1 MDKSC
6 QVTQTLSFDSILRA
20 ETQDVKTRVQG
31 QGGRLR
37 SKLSLIRNIQTG
49 AEVGELVRYWARSL
63 DDEGDIS
70 SYDDAEDIFVEI
82 NEESC
87 CMHHQQFDH
96 CSTQSQRGALTLVRG
111 SSMSLVDIP
120 TFLSPRVA
128 LGTVA
133 APPPLYDPR
142 KILEDKL
149 AEIRARRNEPKMGK
163 RSQWTVMC
171 VAIGFFSSCL
181 VLVGGMLSIT
191 SDYQDRAITKMLN
204 ISFSQYTLRQSS

>member
-1 MDKSC
+1 MDKGC

-20 ETQDVKTRVQG
+20 ETTRQVQAMQGQVQG
-31 QGGRLR
+31 DRVR
-37 SKLSLIRNIQTG
+37 SKLSLVRNIQTG
-49 AEVGELVRYWARSL
+49 GEVGELVRYWAKSL
-63 DDEGDIS
+63 DNEEDIS
-70 SYDDAEDIFVEI
+70 THDCDEDLSVEN
-82 NEESC
+82 NEENC
-87 CMHHQQFDH
+87 CEHNH
-96 CSTQSQRGALTLVRG
+96 CSTPTNPALTLVRG
-111 SSMSLVDIP
+111 SSLSLVDIP

-149 AEIRARRNEPKMGK
+149 AEIRAKKCEPKMGK

-171 VAIGFFSSCL
+171 VALGFFSSCL

-191 SDYQDRAITKMLN
+191 SDYQDRAINRMLN
-204 ISFSQYTLRQSS
+204 ISYSHHTVRQST

>member
-70 SYDDAEDIFVEI
+70 SYDDAEDIFVEN

-96 CSTQSQRGALTLVRG
+96 CSTPSQRALTLVRG

-204 ISFSQYTLRQSS
+204 MSLSQQTIR

>member
-70 SYDDAEDIFVEI
+70 SYDDAEDIFVEN

-96 CSTQSQRGALTLVRG
+96 CSTPSQHALSMDCDVCSYRILQLLPG
-111 SSMSLVDIP
+111 SGGGDALHHLGLPGQGHHQDAQHVPQP
-120 TFLSPRVA
+120 T
-128 LGTVA
+128 
-133 APPPLYDPR
+133 
-142 KILEDKL
+142 
-149 AEIRARRNEPKMGK
+149 N
-163 RSQWTVMC
+163 
-171 VAIGFFSSCL
+171 
-181 VLVGGMLSIT
+181 
-191 SDYQDRAITKMLN
+191 YQIVSLN
-204 ISFSQYTLRQSS
+204 IIFDTSLSAMRALVYPLQRRINFLLLRLL

>member
-70 SYDDAEDIFVEI
+70 SYDDAEDIFVDI

-96 CSTQSQRGALTLVRG
+96 CSTPSQRALTLVRG

-149 AEIRARRNEPKMGK
+149 AEIRSKKCEPKMGK